1 MHMGSLR
8 MKRWLSGM
16 LLIVLWGFSLLASA
30 DARPPV
36 VRLALV
42 NIADDIVRPL
52 LAGFTEQTGMSAEIV
67 YMGSDPYSVATK
79 GNADIVISHYG
90 HPGVEPFV
98 LSGRGRWPHPVFAN
112 QMALFGPASDPA
124 RVRGMSDA
132 SKALAKIAATGS
144 PYVANASHGAR
155 YLESIL
161 WQSAGGGVMG
171 EWYLDRNLSG
181 RAAMDYASKQS
192 AYVLWGVAP
201 YLRHKQR
208 NATELEPLVVE
219 DPLFQRIM
227 VTIVVKQGLERA
239 AAEKSAEAFE
249 RYLLSPQAQSR
260 VRAFRYPGMQSPMWW
275 PAGRHNGQED

>member
-1 MHMGSLR
+1 
-8 MKRWLSGM
+8 
-16 LLIVLWGFSLLASA
+16 
-30 DARPPV
+30 
-36 VRLALV
+36 
-42 NIADDIVRPL
+42 
-52 LAGFTEQTGMSAEIV
+52 
-67 YMGSDPYSVATK
+67 
-79 GNADIVISHYG
+79 
-90 HPGVEPFV
+90 
-98 LSGRGRWPHPVFAN
+98 
-112 QMALFGPASDPA
+112 
-124 RVRGMSDA
+124 
-132 SKALAKIAATGS
+132 
-144 PYVANASHGAR
+144 
-155 YLESIL
+155 
-161 WQSAGGGVMG
+161 MG